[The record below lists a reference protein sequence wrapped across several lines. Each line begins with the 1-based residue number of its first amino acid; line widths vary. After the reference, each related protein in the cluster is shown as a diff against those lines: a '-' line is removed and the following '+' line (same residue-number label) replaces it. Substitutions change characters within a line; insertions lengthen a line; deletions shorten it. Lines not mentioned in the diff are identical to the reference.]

1 MPKNNERPW
10 LRRRLPTA
18 FALLLT
24 LLLALAG
31 GITHAEPSPPWTP
44 TVATRHALELLVD
57 EGGLALTVTQWP
69 LPRAAV
75 AQALD
80 ALPRELPPALDA
92 ARARVAAELRGAP
105 GAQLSIT
112 LRGDAEALS
121 GFGDDATPGSW
132 VGVRSST
139 LAGHGVAMQL
149 GARLDGETRPG
160 RNGAQFRLDETAIAT
175 ELFGQQ
181 VQAWAHRNW
190 WGPGWQSSL
199 VLGNNAPPF
208 NGVGLQRAAAA
219 RSESRFLSWMGPWT
233 YDAFIA
239 QSDDRIHS
247 YLVGMR
253 LTLRPLST
261 LEVGLTRTAQW
272 GGEGHQQSLSSFVRM
287 LTNIG
292 TNPNTAGAVPQDPA
306 NELAGIDLRWRCAGG
321 WPCALYGQLIG
332 EDSTSGRPSRFL
344 GLYGAEAWSADG
356 RHRWF
361 VEFAETLCGGALEHN
376 PVRPC
381 AYRNHAYPEGYTHD
395 ARWVGSGAGPDS
407 RVWTLGWIDSEGGTS
422 LRLQGGSIASRIGA
436 YAPEDDLSHAGR
448 LIGFNAR
455 QSWTVGP
462 ATLGAELDWLRIDA
476 AQGPRIETRAGVSL
490 RMPLD
495 EPWRRTSGALGT
507 SLAVRDG
514 GWLRPL
520 LTSVAL
526 VGASALLDRP
536 LDDYASA
543 HGTNPSAKALQ
554 DIGNAMPFIGFGL
567 AGASWLAERGSVQ
580 GDIAYSALLASTSA
594 FVAAA
599 GLKYAVDRARPTDNL
614 GPASFGDK
622 QPRSDSSFP
631 SIHTALAWA
640 MVTPYAEHYRM
651 PWLYGVA
658 ALTNVSRV
666 SSREHWF
673 SDTVAGAVLG
683 YVIGDAMYRMNVNP
697 DEGGARL
704 SIGRGSIMWSR
715 KF

>member
-18 FALLLT
+18 FPLLLT
-24 LLLALAG
+24 LLALAG

-57 EGGLALTVTQWP
+57 EDGLALTVTQWP

-219 RSESRFLSWMGPWT
+219 RSESRWLSWMGPWT

-272 GGEGHQQSLSSFVRM
+272 GGEGH
-287 LTNIG
+287 
-292 TNPNTAGAVPQDPA
+292 
-306 NELAGIDLRWRCAGG
+306 
-321 WPCALYGQLIG
+321 
-332 EDSTSGRPSRFL
+332 
-344 GLYGAEAWSADG
+344 
-356 RHRWF
+356 
-361 VEFAETLCGGALEHN
+361 
-376 PVRPC
+376 
-381 AYRNHAYPEGYTHD
+381 
-395 ARWVGSGAGPDS
+395 
-407 RVWTLGWIDSEGGTS
+407 
-422 LRLQGGSIASRIGA
+422 
-436 YAPEDDLSHAGR
+436 
-448 LIGFNAR
+448 
-455 QSWTVGP
+455 
-462 ATLGAELDWLRIDA
+462 
-476 AQGPRIETRAGVSL
+476 
-490 RMPLD
+490 
-495 EPWRRTSGALGT
+495 
-507 SLAVRDG
+507 
-514 GWLRPL
+514 
-520 LTSVAL
+520 
-526 VGASALLDRP
+526 
-536 LDDYASA
+536 
-543 HGTNPSAKALQ
+543 
-554 DIGNAMPFIGFGL
+554 
-567 AGASWLAERGSVQ
+567 
-580 GDIAYSALLASTSA
+580 
-594 FVAAA
+594 
-599 GLKYAVDRARPTDNL
+599 
-614 GPASFGDK
+614 
-622 QPRSDSSFP
+622 
-631 SIHTALAWA
+631 
-640 MVTPYAEHYRM
+640 
-651 PWLYGVA
+651 
-658 ALTNVSRV
+658 
-666 SSREHWF
+666 
-673 SDTVAGAVLG
+673 
-683 YVIGDAMYRMNVNP
+683 
-697 DEGGARL
+697 
-704 SIGRGSIMWSR
+704 
-715 KF
+715 

>member
-1 MPKNNERPW
+1 MPNNEPTWSSRC
-10 LRRRLPTA
+10 LPAA
-18 FALLLT
+18 FASLLA

-31 GITHAEPSPPWTP
+31 GVACAQPSPPWTP
-44 TVATRHALELLVD
+44 TPATRHALELLVD

-69 LPRAAV
+69 LPRKAV
-75 AQALD
+75 AQALE
-80 ALPRELPPALDA
+80 ALPRDLPPALDA
-92 ARARVAAELRGAP
+92 ARTRVAAELREAS
-105 GAQLSIT
+105 ASQLSMT
-112 LRGDAEALS
+112 LRGNAEAFS

-139 LAGHGVAMQL
+139 LAAPGVVMQL
-149 GARLDGETRPG
+149 GARLDGETRPSG
-160 RNGAQFRLDETAIAT
+160 SGAQFRFDEAAVAT

-181 VQAWAHRNW
+181 LQAWAHRDW

-219 RSESRFLSWMGPWT
+219 RSESRWLSWMGPWT

-239 QSDDRIHS
+239 QSDDPFHS
-247 YLVGMR
+247 YMVGMR

-261 LEVGLTRTAQW
+261 LEIGLTRTAQW
-272 GGEGHQQSLSSFVRM
+272 GGEGHPQSLSSFVRM
-287 LTNIG
+287 LANLD
-292 TNPNTAGAVPQDPA
+292 TNPKTTAAVAQDPA
-306 NELAGIDLRWRCAGG
+306 NEMAGFDLRWRCAFGL
-321 WPCALYGQLIG
+321 PCALYGQFIG
-332 EDSTSGRPSRFL
+332 EDATHGRPSRFL

-361 VEFAETLCGGALEHN
+361 LELAETLCGGAYEHN

-395 ARWVGSGAGPDS
+395 ARWMGSGAGPDS

-422 LRLQGGSIASRIGA
+422 LRLQGGSIASRIGTF
-436 YAPEDDLSHAGR
+436 APEDDLSQAGH
-448 LIGFNAR
+448 LIGINAR
-455 QSWTVGP
+455 QSWALGP
-462 ATLGAELDWLRIDA
+462 TTLGVEFDWFRIEA
-476 AQGPRIETRAGVSL
+476 AQGPHVEARAGLTL
-490 RMPLD
+490 RTPLED
-495 EPWRRTSGALGT
+495 AWHRSSTTLGT
-507 SLAVRDG
+507 ALSVRDG
-514 GWLRPL
+514 DWLRPL
-520 LTSVAL
+520 LTGVAL
-526 VGASALLDRP
+526 VGAGALLDRP
-536 LDDYASA
+536 LDSYASA
-543 HGTNPSAKALQ
+543 HGTNPSAKTLQ
-554 DIGNAMPFIGFGL
+554 DVGNVTPFIAFGL
-567 AGASWLAERGSVQ
+567 AGASWLAQRDSVQ
-580 GDIAYSALLASTSA
+580 GDVASSALLAGTSA
-594 FVAAA
+594 VVAAE
-599 GLKYAVDRARPTDNL
+599 GLKYVVDRARPTDNM

-631 SIHTALAWA
+631 SLHTALAWA
-640 MVTPYAEHYRM
+640 VVTPYAEHYQM

-658 ALTNVSRV
+658 ALTNVARV

-697 DEGGARL
+697 DEGGGRL
-704 SIGRGSIMWSR
+704 SIGPGSIMWSR

>member
-1 MPKNNERPW
+1 MPKYELTW
-10 LRRRLPTA
+10 SLRRSPAA
-18 FALLLT
+18 FAPLLA

-31 GITHAEPSPPWTP
+31 GIAHSEPSPPWTP
-44 TVATRHALELLVD
+44 TGATRHALELLVD

-69 LPRAAV
+69 LPRKAV
-75 AQALD
+75 AQALE
-80 ALPRELPPALDA
+80 ALPRELPPALYA
-92 ARARVAAELRGAP
+92 ARARVAAELREAAGS
-105 GAQLSIT
+105 QLSIT
-112 LRGDAEALS
+112 LRGDAEAFS

-139 LAGHGVAMQL
+139 LAGPGVVMQL
-149 GARLDGETRPG
+149 GARLQGETRSSG
-160 RNGAQFRLDETAIAT
+160 NGAQFRFDESAVAT

-181 VQAWAHRNW
+181 LQAWAHRDW

-208 NGVGLQRAAAA
+208 NGVGLQRASAE
-219 RSESRFLSWMGPWT
+219 RSESRWLSWMGPWT

-239 QSDDRIHS
+239 QSDDRFHA

-261 LEVGLTRTAQW
+261 LEIGLTRTAQW
-272 GGEGHQQSLSSFVRM
+272 GGEGHEQSLSSFGRM
-287 LTNIG
+287 LANIG
-292 TNPNTAGAVPQDPA
+292 TNPNTATAVPQDPA
-306 NELAGIDLRWRCAGG
+306 NEMAGIDMRWRCAGG
-321 WPCALYGQLIG
+321 WPCALYGQFIG
-332 EDSTSGRPSRFL
+332 EDSTRGRPSRFL

-361 VEFAETLCGGALEHN
+361 AEFAETLCGGALEHN

-395 ARWVGSGAGPDS
+395 ARWMGSGAGPDS

-422 LRLQGGSIASRIGA
+422 LRLQGGSIASRIGT
-436 YAPEDDLSHAGR
+436 YAPEDDLSQAGR
-448 LIGFNAR
+448 LIGINAR

-462 ATLGAELDWLRIDA
+462 TTLGLELDWLRIAA
-476 AQGPRIETRAGVSL
+476 AQGPHVAARAGVSV

-495 EPWRRTSGALGT
+495 DTWHHTSTALGT

-514 GWLRPL
+514 EWLRPL
-520 LTSVAL
+520 LTGVAL
-526 VGASALLDRP
+526 VGAGALLDRP
-536 LDDYASA
+536 LDSYASA
-543 HGTNPSAKALQ
+543 HGTNPSAKTLQ
-554 DIGNAMPFIGFGL
+554 DVGNVMPFIGFGL
-567 AGASWLAERGSVQ
+567 AGASWIAQRGSVQ
-580 GDIAYSALLASTSA
+580 GDVAYSALLASTSA
-594 FVAAA
+594 MVAAE
-599 GLKYAVDRARPTDNL
+599 GLKYVVDRARPNDNL

-631 SIHTALAWA
+631 SLHTALAWA
-640 MVTPYAEHYRM
+640 IVTPYAEHYRM
-651 PWLYGVA
+651 PWLYGAA
-658 ALTNVSRV
+658 ALTNVARV
-666 SSREHWF
+666 SSRAHWF

-697 DEGGARL
+697 DEDGARL
-704 SIGRGSIMWSR
+704 SIGPGSIMWSR